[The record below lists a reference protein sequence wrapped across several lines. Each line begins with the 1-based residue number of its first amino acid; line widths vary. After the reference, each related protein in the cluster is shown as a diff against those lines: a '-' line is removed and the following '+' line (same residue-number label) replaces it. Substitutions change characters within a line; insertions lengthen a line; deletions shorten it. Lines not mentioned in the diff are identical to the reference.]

1 MKKYWICFWS
11 LILFCMLSYAEE
23 LWMKP
28 TKFLYKVGENLV
40 VNFRLGDNFF
50 GLAWNFETP
59 QIVGVELHQKNV
71 KKDLKSKVTKDP
83 KINLSTPLEL
93 EGTYVLT
100 LQTSEELVETQ
111 AKAFNEYLDD
121 YALDDANYSRKK
133 NNETDK
139 NGTEIVTRY
148 SKLIVQSG
156 EKLDNTFRKEIGF
169 PVEILPEENPYSL
182 KVGSPVHFKILYN
195 KKPLF
200 GVRVKVWN
208 LYNNKVSV
216 QNIFAQQDGVIET
229 HITNNGS
236 WMVSFAKMIPSKESR
251 ADWQTLR
258 ASLVFGI
265 K

>member
-1 MKKYWICFWS
+1 MKKYCVCFLSIILICA
-11 LILFCMLSYAEE
+11 LAYAEE
-23 LWMKP
+23 LWIKP
-28 TKFLYKVGENLV
+28 TKFLYKVGENLM
-40 VNFRLGDNFF
+40 VNFRFGDNYF
-50 GLAWNFETP
+50 GLAWKFEP
-59 QIVGVELHQKNV
+59 SQIVALELHQKNT
-71 KKDLKSKVTKDP
+71 KKDLKAKVTQDP
-83 KINLSTPLEL
+83 KINLTTPLDL
-93 EGTYVLT
+93 EGTYILSM
-100 LQTSEELVETQ
+100 QTSEEVTETE
-111 AKAFNEYLDD
+111 ATAFNAYLDD

-133 NNETDK
+133 NNEVDK
-139 NGTEIVTRY
+139 KGTEIVTRY
-148 SKLIVQSG
+148 SKLIVQAG
-156 EKLDNTFRKEIGF
+156 EKLDNTFRKEIGS
-169 PVEILPEENPYSL
+169 PVEIVPEENPYSL

-236 WMVSFAKMIPSKESR
+236 WMVSFAKMIPSKDPK